1 MSIDHWSSHDL
12 HLLWK
17 SQFTQVAIFPQDSLI
32 PVMVLF
38 SQISSVCLLP
48 IPLTSLISGIIF
60 SLPTTINVNLATWFK
75 RCAKESLLIHPFV
88 YSFVHS
94 TNICCSRH
102 QRYSVEKIRQ
112 RTHSPKLFSRVL
124 TKRQTLVRKLP
135 LWALMLLVP
144 LYLPSEK
151 LFTPSQRIH
160 ASYIMVNKFYMCQMP
175 PHPPNSHSLPCRLLQ
190 EVLEKNVNG
199 HIFLSK

>member
-1 MSIDHWSSHDL
+1 MTYICFGKVSLPKWPFSLKTPWSQSWFCSLKYLQCVYFL
-12 HLLWK
+12 HH
-17 SQFTQVAIFPQDSLI
+17 
-32 PVMVLF
+32 
-38 SQISSVCLLP
+38 
-48 IPLTSLISGIIF
+48 SLISGIIF
-60 SLPTTINVNLATWFK
+60 SLPMTVNVNLATWFK

-102 QRYSVEKIRQ
+102 QRYSVEQIRQ
-112 RTHSPKLFSRVL
+112 RTCSPKLFSRVL
-124 TKRQTLVRKLP
+124 TKRQTLVRRLP

-144 LYLPSEK
+144 LYFPSEK
-151 LFTPSQRIH
+151 LFTPSQRTH

-175 PHPPNSHSLPCRLLQ
+175 PHSPNSHSLPCRLLQ
-190 EVLEKNVNG
+190 EGLEKNVNG